1 MKLSAFKA
9 VSPAGVPVGSIPFR
23 GEGVLDIYP
32 MRTKDL
38 FWIANRAP
46 AVAAAFALE
55 GDARIPA
62 IIKALAETGE
72 DVVNRLLC
80 VATRC
85 SPEELQEQE
94 LSLDDDV
101 EILVAFLDLGVPDDF
116 FGRLAGAVN
125 RRTGGALS
133 ILATSTSK
141 PSSPAS
147 SSASEKQDSTPTS

>member
-23 GEGVLDIYP
+23 DGVLDIYP

-55 GDARIPA
+55 GVERMPA
-62 IIKALAETGE
+62 IIKALAESGE
-72 DVVNRLLC
+72 EVVNRLLG
-80 VATRC
+80 VATRS
-85 SPEELQEQE
+85 SPQELQEADM
-94 LSLDDDV
+94 SLDEDT

-116 FGRLAGAVN
+116 FGRLAGAIN

-133 ILATSTSK
+133 ILVASTSN
-141 PSSPAS
+141 PSSQAS
-147 SSASEKQDSTPTS
+147 SSASAEQDSTPTI